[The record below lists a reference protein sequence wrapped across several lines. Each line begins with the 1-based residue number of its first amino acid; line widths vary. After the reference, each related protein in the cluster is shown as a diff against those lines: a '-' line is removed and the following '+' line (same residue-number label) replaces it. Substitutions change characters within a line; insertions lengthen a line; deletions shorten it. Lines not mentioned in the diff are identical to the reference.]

1 MAKDVT
7 RTEPAPARRSV
18 DLFDAMR
25 SDLERVFD
33 RFERGWPSFGGFGP
47 GPRSGSSEALAANLD
62 VREEG
67 DKIVVEADLPKW
79 LAGVFLSVASAM
91 LFLSPVVRRI
101 ADRFGTRSTIV
112 GACAVM
118 SVGGWLV
125 SRRLVAFRRPRSGP
139 PGLSRRRLGIG
150 GLVDSGQGAVLEGE
164 EISRATAERVSIWCG
179 RSWLAA
185 VDE

>member
-67 DKIVVEADLPKW
+67 DKIVVEADLP
-79 LAGVFLSVASAM
+79 GVEEKDVAVTFANGVLTIKGERRSEREEKKDDYHIAERSFGRFERA
-91 LFLSPVVRRI
+91 LRLPDSIDEGAIEANFDKGVLKIVAAKRPEAAKAERRI
-101 ADRFGTRSTIV
+101 EIKK
-112 GACAVM
+112 
-118 SVGGWLV
+118 
-125 SRRLVAFRRPRSGP
+125 
-139 PGLSRRRLGIG
+139 PG
-150 GLVDSGQGAVLEGE
+150 
-164 EISRATAERVSIWCG
+164 
-179 RSWLAA
+179 
-185 VDE
+185 